1 MTLGDII
8 EKFLG
13 LFGVAPGP
21 QRRLLKKIS
30 SISTKIAEMEESRN
44 NILRTNTA
52 ISEKIADLK
61 RQLQVESSPHNQDL
75 LMDRVDEAEKELERK
90 VQLSRQ
96 MGENITAQRAIRAR
110 CEQLL
115 EQLRHGADPAEIEV
129 LIERVEDMNDARSEA
144 GDKVKALDG
153 VGKKSRAGKSAK
165 DEDAARAARRAAML
179 GTVSAAPAP
188 TPSAPATDEE
198 AARAARK
205 AAMLGTPSPVEAK
218 SPATPVGEGTV
229 AVG

>member
-21 QRRLLKKIS
+21 QRKLMNKIS
-30 SISTKIAEMEESRN
+30 TISTKIAEMEESRN
-44 NILRTNTA
+44 TILRTNTA
-52 ISEKIADLK
+52 IGEKIADLK

-129 LIERVEDMNDARSEA
+129 LIERVEDMNDVRNET
-144 GDKVKALDG
+144 GDKVKTLDG
-153 VGKKSRAGKSAK
+153 VGKKSRTGKSAK
-165 DEDAARAARRAAML
+165 DEESARAARRAAMF
-179 GTVSAAPAP
+179 GTAAPAAPAAPAP
-188 TPSAPATDEE
+188 AAPATPT
-198 AARAARK
+198 AASEGRSASPLAAE
-205 AAMLGTPSPVEAK
+205 TP
-218 SPATPVGEGTV
+218 

>member
-21 QRRLLKKIS
+21 QRKLMNKIS
-30 SISTKIAEMEESRN
+30 TISTKIAEMEESRN
-44 NILRTNTA
+44 TILRTNTA
-52 ISEKIADLK
+52 IGEKIADLK
-61 RQLQVESSPHNQDL
+61 RQLQVETSPHNQDL

-129 LIERVEDMNDARSEA
+129 LIERVEDMNDVRNET
-144 GDKVKALDG
+144 GDKVKELDG
-153 VGKKSRAGKSAK
+153 VGKKSRTGKSAK

-179 GTVSAAPAP
+179 GTAAPA
-188 TPSAPATDEE
+188 APATPAPTAP
-198 AARAARK
+198 AA
-205 AAMLGTPSPVEAK
+205 
-218 SPATPVGEGTV
+218 PATPTPAAPATPAAASEGRAASPLAAETP

>member
-21 QRRLLKKIS
+21 QRKLMNKIS
-30 SISTKIAEMEESRN
+30 TISTKIAEMEESRN
-44 NILRTNTA
+44 TILRTNTA
-52 ISEKIADLK
+52 IGEKIADLK
-61 RQLQVESSPHNQDL
+61 RQLQVETSPHNQDL

-129 LIERVEDMNDARSEA
+129 LVERVEDMNDVRNET
-144 GDKVKALDG
+144 GDKVKELDG
-153 VGKKSRAGKSAK
+153 VGKKSRTGKSAK

-179 GTVSAAPAP
+179 GTAAPA
-188 TPSAPATDEE
+188 APATPAPTAP
-198 AARAARK
+198 AA
-205 AAMLGTPSPVEAK
+205 
-218 SPATPVGEGTV
+218 PATPTPAAPATPAAASEGRAASPLAAETP

>member
-21 QRRLLKKIS
+21 QRKLTSKIS
-30 SISTKIAEMEESRN
+30 SISIKIAEMEESRN
-44 NILRTNTA
+44 TILRTNTA
-52 ISEKIADLK
+52 IGEKIAELK
-61 RQLQVESSPHNQDL
+61 RQLQVETNPHNQDL

-129 LIERVEDMNDARSEA
+129 LIERVEDMNDARNEA
-144 GDKVKALDG
+144 GNKVKELDG
-153 VGKKSRAGKSAK
+153 ADKKSRAGKSAK
-165 DEDAARAARRAAML
+165 EEDAARAARRAAML
-179 GTVSAAPAP
+179 GTAAPATPAAPASAAPA
-188 TPSAPATDEE
+188 A
-198 AARAARK
+198 
-205 AAMLGTPSPVEAK
+205 
-218 SPATPVGEGTV
+218 PATPVPAAPASPAPVSDGRAASPLAAEAP

>member
-21 QRRLLKKIS
+21 QRKLTNKIS
-30 SISTKIAEMEESRN
+30 SISIKIAEMEESRN
-44 NILRTNTA
+44 TILRTNTA
-52 ISEKIADLK
+52 IGEKIADLK
-61 RQLQVESSPHNQDL
+61 RQLQVETNPHNQDL

-115 EQLRHGADPAEIEV
+115 EQLRHGADPAEIEM
-129 LIERVEDMNDARSEA
+129 LIERVEDMNDARNEA
-144 GDKVKALDG
+144 GNKVKELDG
-153 VGKKSRAGKSAK
+153 ADKKSRSGKSAK

-179 GTVSAAPAP
+179 GTAAPAAP
-188 TPSAPATDEE
+188 AAPAT
-198 AARAARK
+198 
-205 AAMLGTPSPVEAK
+205 
-218 SPATPVGEGTV
+218 ATPAAPSTPAPAAPVTPAAASEGRAVSPLAAETP

>member
-21 QRRLLKKIS
+21 QRKLKSKIS
-30 SISTKIAEMEESRN
+30 SISIKIAEMEESRN
-44 NILRTNTA
+44 TILRTNTA
-52 ISEKIADLK
+52 IGEKIADLK
-61 RQLQVESSPHNQDL
+61 RQLQVETNPHNQDL

-115 EQLRHGADPAEIEV
+115 EQLRHGADPAEIEM
-129 LIERVEDMNDARSEA
+129 LIERVEDMNDARNEA
-144 GDKVKALDG
+144 GNKVKELDG
-153 VGKKSRAGKSAK
+153 ADKKSRAGKSAK

-179 GTVSAAPAP
+179 GTAAPAAP
-188 TPSAPATDEE
+188 AAPATATP
-198 AARAARK
+198 AA
-205 AAMLGTPSPVEAK
+205 
-218 SPATPVGEGTV
+218 PATPAPAAPVTPAAASEGRAASPLAAETP